1 LNAEELL
8 NRHQSLEQRL
18 TSLRLTTVDVRGNGN
33 CFYRAACHVLHG
45 NDDFHAELRQE
56 LADYV
61 IKSGSLLGGL
71 VSSSSNKA
79 LFGMYAQALKTNG
92 ESVSEEAIFALAN
105 MCQREV
111 RIYTAYINP
120 LVYRPACGDVIGEPV
135 SLAFYEPDRA
145 VVPITNVSQLN

>member
-1 LNAEELL
+1 M
-8 NRHQSLEQRL
+8 
-18 TSLRLTTVDVRGNGN
+18 TSLRLTTVDVRGDGN

-45 NDDFHAELRQE
+45 SDDFHAELRQE

-71 VSSSSNKA
+71 VSSSRNRTT
-79 LFGMYAQALKTNG
+79 FGMYVQALKTDG
-92 ESVSEEAIFALAN
+92 ESVGEEAIIALTN

-111 RIYTAYINP
+111 RIYTAYIDP

-135 SLAFYEPDRA
+135 SLAFYEPGHYRA
-145 VVPITNVSQLN
+145 VVPIANDSQLN